1 MRKLRKPQGIRIRLV
16 AAMLLL
22 LTGGL
27 LYTGDRMLMWGAL
40 CCFSLLLGTG
50 LWHLAAGAAMNVQV
64 YADVQD
70 PVKGQRMNMMLSVH
84 NRSPFPVLW
93 MEMTCLTIDAR
104 FAGIEPTIS
113 LSLPPFG
120 RRAFS
125 MEMACLYK
133 GGYDIGVTGLEM
145 QDPLGFLSLRHR
157 LHGHPMDRVSV
168 WPRRVKFPD
177 TEDSQAVL
185 EEKTTPKR
193 DFTEDLSS
201 IHEIR
206 DWRDG
211 DAMRRVHW
219 KLTARMGTLM
229 VKEFDSTKRDEISVI
244 LDARPGSGE
253 ALDRIRYEDA
263 LIESAYSVCAYLLEN
278 N

>member
-1 MRKLRKPQGIRIRLV
+1 MKRRRKPKGLRIRLV
-16 AAMLLL
+16 AAAFLL

-50 LWHLAAGAAMNVQV
+50 LWHLATGNAMKVQV
-64 YADVQD
+64 HADVQD
-70 PVKGQRMNMMLSVH
+70 PVKGQRMQMLLSVH
-84 NRSPFPVLW
+84 NRTPFPVLW
-93 MEMTCLTIDAR
+93 MEMTCLTIDAP
-104 FAGIEPTIS
+104 FAGIEPTIA

-120 RRAFS
+120 RRSFS

-133 GGYDIGVTGLEM
+133 GGFDIGVTGLKL
-145 QDPLGFLSLRHR
+145 QDPLGFLSVDHR
-157 LHGHPMDRVSV
+157 LHGHPIDRVSV
-168 WPRRVKFPD
+168 WPRRVAFPG

-185 EEKTTPKR
+185 EEKTTPRR
-193 DFTEDLSS
+193 DYTEDLSS

-211 DAMRRVHW
+211 DAMKRVHW

-229 VKEFDSTKRDEISVI
+229 VKEFDSTQRDEISVI
-244 LDARPGSGE
+244 LDARPGS
-253 ALDRIRYEDA
+253 ADPFDRIRYEDS
-263 LIESAYSVCAYLLEN
+263 LIESAY
-278 N
+278 